1 MKEVV
6 SMVEEIKKAQKV
18 AIVPAIVFS
27 LGFLF
32 VIQEEPFIQFFG
44 LLLFLIP
51 VLFLILY
58 GCKHWEK

>member
-1 MKEVV
+1 
-6 SMVEEIKKAQKV
+6 MVEDKEIKKAQNV
-18 AIVPAIVFS
+18 AIMPAIVFS

-32 VIQEEPFIQFFG
+32 VTQEESFFQVFG

-51 VLFLILY
+51 VLFLIFY